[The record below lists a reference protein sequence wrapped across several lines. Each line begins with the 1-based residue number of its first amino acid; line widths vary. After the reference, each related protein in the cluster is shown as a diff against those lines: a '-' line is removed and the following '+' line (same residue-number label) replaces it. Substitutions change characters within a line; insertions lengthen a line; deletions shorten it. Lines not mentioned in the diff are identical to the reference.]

1 MAEILT
7 YDQAVAALQQLSN
20 PSRDQ
25 LLDLAVRV
33 SVSAPGD
40 VTVLYSGPMGQN
52 AWATPAANA
61 LGNVPGVRVIDNTD
75 AFKFL
80 DSRDF
85 KTMLAQLDG
94 VSFNTFVDRN
104 YKSPTTEW
112 LYSATEGPWAQ
123 SSARFVAAAS
133 GDVRTITPY
142 AMDTRVFAATELPG
156 LMDNPNVT
164 HINGVDKGVYQA
176 LLDTGHSLSEVNQ
189 AVSASSYGLLHD
201 AKVQFDA
208 DGHIA
213 AIDAGHLFDGTN
225 VDPPRLSVSDA
236 DYLQN
241 VDGFF
246 KGKDPVTNASTLD
259 NISEGWRL
267 LGEGA
272 TAHNLMTGTLKGVA
286 VLGVVATTYEVYDM
300 ADRANKAYAEG
311 DTAGAARILAE
322 GTARMGGEWAGGLFA
337 AETAATAF
345 APLLAAGPIGIAAY
359 VLAVGGSGA
368 AGAYAGGEAAEGL
381 IRTIEGAQAIFAG
394 DAELVFLPILENDGQ
409 INGWRAESTTVD
421 ENGNS
426 YVLSS
431 LFDADGNYARTEVRS
446 YGPDGT
452 YQGTSGV
459 EQATESQ
466 LADRIWQAQCQQE
479 TGQFCVVVRGGGPN
493 VEVLIEGNDE
503 RTNEGGETDA
513 TGGSDVS
520 FESDDDASAIPA
532 SGSQIEIDGQTYT
545 LNADGEY
552 VQNLGQGQYD
562 LYDNEWNRY
571 LVDAQGNRTLVAEG
585 DTITFD
591 GDTGLASVAP
601 VFVPPAPLAPQDSA
615 NGGQSLGELAAQL
628 PPEQMQALLL
638 SLANMGLSPEAL
650 GGVNI
655 YTNPDGSRLITVD
668 NGDGGWDTI
677 GTMEETLDGSGWS
690 HLQLNGIE
698 DRYISPSGQAVSQA
712 QYNAAQ
718 ANDAAGALNVIS
730 SVIGLQNW
738 SALNEVQRLSAL
750 ATLYNQVDQ
759 LGVALNALNQPG
771 VDVSQLPGNIGAEA
785 GALSGLLS
793 LVSGIEN
800 DSALQTLVG
809 GIQLGNAVGTLAGL
823 GENVVGNAIAES
835 ALGSALGVSAAQ
847 VVPVLNFIIAL
858 DNIEE
863 NPWGAVAAACACF
876 PPVGTVVAVFI
887 NIAAMFVETD
897 IPPSIGEAEVHVDAS
912 GAVVVNTTQDEEGG
926 GGTAAQWA
934 DALAHL
940 AVGAGMSTPQAGATA
955 QHLPSVGYYFDPDG
969 VNLSNSAGHLTLRWT
984 DDNGQTHQRLY
995 DSSGMRWDGN
1005 SVEGQSDIMR
1015 DYLLLCQ
1022 SLEPN
1027 WPPVM
1032 YQEVAG
1038 GILQLDYGVATVLY
1052 ATALGTFD
1060 GQAAHTQGGEEDS
1073 DGGEVLIDANSAQML
1088 SLSGNTIQNHTGQP
1102 TQQTL
1107 GAQDIHTVP
1116 RIGAS
1121 ANGPQIP
1128 LGRDPI
1134 VFVPIQALPGGA
1146 SQTVTAGM
1154 VSSLTQA
1161 NLFSDAQ
1168 LAATAMALGLTG
1180 MAFASQAAA
1189 QGADQGTE
1197 GVHEGLARPV
1207 GDGSYDWGNLTV
1219 PAGEAV
1225 NATPVQPGTWTDAQG
1240 QTVAPGGTVWPGT
1253 AAGAPA
1259 DGPAGTE
1266 QRPELVSDPVPPSS
1280 GAPTTTSATLLPP
1293 GYGEHELG
1301 GVALLS
1307 AGDDLALDYP
1317 TVQGEQLE
1325 GTEDES
1331 LRFSA
1336 QDLLANDSTP
1346 NPVPK
1351 GSSGDYFNGLR
1362 IISVGE
1368 ATHGQVGIHNGELV
1382 FIPDENYNGI
1392 ASFSYTVQ
1400 DMYGLTHTG
1409 TASILVQ
1416 AVNDAPEARGESATG
1431 SEDAELLFTAASLL
1445 RNDTDIDG
1453 DSLRISQVGEATG
1466 GTVLLQADGSVRFVP
1481 TPNYNG
1487 PAGYAYWVSDG
1498 HEQVRAQVKLNI
1510 LQVND
1515 LPVVQG
1521 ELVDSDEDVVLDF
1534 PFAVLLANDS
1544 DVDTDPDLNQA
1555 GVQTLTI
1562 SAVGNAQHG
1571 SVAIIDGQVRFT
1583 PVLNYFGP
1591 ASFDYL
1597 VDDGA
1602 GGQVSTTVILNL
1614 APVNDAPDVAG
1625 ESDTLAED
1633 NAILYTQAAL
1643 LANDSDVDNAH
1654 AELSITQVGGAQNG
1668 SVELL
1673 PDGRIRFVPDADY
1686 FGPAQ
1691 FDYLVDDGVGGQSL
1705 ATVTL
1710 EVTPVNDDPRLQGE
1724 LASIDEDTVV
1734 TLQAVDLLSN
1744 DHDVD
1749 NDHADLVL
1757 TEVGGATHGA
1767 VSMDEQGRITFTPT
1781 ANYYGQASFT
1791 YTVIDGVG
1799 GSSTA
1804 TMVLD
1809 YQSVNDLPVVNDEV
1823 VSGKRGISYTF
1834 DDQALLANDT
1844 DVEHP
1849 GQLQIVAVGG
1859 ALNGSVTM
1867 LPNGDVRFVPAGDY
1881 DSWNPSVYGS
1891 FEYTVRDPD
1900 GGESVAVVAIDY
1912 SHINLNP
1919 IAVND
1924 SFQGY
1929 EDVRMEINVSQL
1941 LRNDSDPDA
1950 SAWSS
1955 LQVLEVANAQHG
1967 SVSLS
1972 NGVVS
1977 FDPSRDYYGDASFQ
1991 YRVSDGE
1998 GGSTWATAFIDIERE
2013 NRAPVITGVNF
2024 FGGGDSTMY
2033 EAYFT
2038 HWDEGNV
2045 PTITGSHSQDDPH
2058 RVNGQINAYDPDGDT
2073 LTFSISP
2080 LHQPEHGTAYINEHV
2095 SYGAPYGL
2103 DHVQLQGGSNTVS
2116 IGTYNGSAE
2125 TLNVPGVDPN
2135 TPYGGRHDYF
2145 VSDVRNTGSAYS
2157 AWQYISWKGDNYSGA
2172 DSFVITVTDSR
2183 GLSTTSVI
2191 SVTHVPWSGGGYF
2204 PVVVD
2209 VGSDGIDLL
2218 RPDESGRFADIN
2230 GDGRRDQIGWV
2241 ASTDALLAY
2250 DQNDDAL
2257 INRHEEISFV
2267 GYQPGA
2273 RTDLEG
2279 LAAFDTNGDGVL
2291 SAADDEWGRFG
2302 LLQDTNANGV
2312 QDAGEWQRLQD
2323 RGVASVG
2330 LHREGSAQ
2338 LNNGNVVFG
2347 TTTLTYQDGSTQ
2359 TAGDVMFA
2367 GNGVALPHWV
2377 QAELQS
2383 VDHPAEEV
2391 PQVAQINA
2399 TSTAVDALMVSAGSD
2414 DSASVSEMPTE
2425 VSPELLAMSEPVE
2438 TATESVPVPSIE
2450 QQANVFTQMQ
2460 ATQVEPT
2467 PALGYVDAQALSLS
2481 DEANNIIVLG
2491 DEPVLTT
2498 GTVSQSSAMAMPA

>member
-1 MAEILT
+1 MGSMNSGTTGQPYLAPSLQQEGFIGTTGTTPYKPVSQETIQTLRALHDRPPVQNVNPVISPNAQVININLDGTQNNGWFPASGESPTNAFRLSQQHIGAFGDRNTIYLPGVGAPQGTPGAPKSDVPASNWESTPFNAGPIANSIVVDAYSRLTNRVTEILQQDPSAEISIN
-7 YDQAVAALQQLSN
+7 LSGF
-20 PSRDQ
+20 SR
-25 LLDLAVRV
+25 
-33 SVSAPGD
+33 G
-40 VTVLYSGPMGQN
+40 
-52 AWATPAANA
+52 
-61 LGNVPGVRVIDNTD
+61 
-75 AFKFL
+75 
-80 DSRDF
+80 
-85 KTMLAQLDG
+85 
-94 VSFNTFVDRN
+94 
-104 YKSPTTEW
+104 
-112 LYSATEGPWAQ
+112 
-123 SSARFVAAAS
+123 
-133 GDVRTITPY
+133 
-142 AMDTRVFAATELPG
+142 
-156 LMDNPNVT
+156 
-164 HINGVDKGVYQA
+164 
-176 LLDTGHSLSEVNQ
+176 
-189 AVSASSYGLLHD
+189 
-201 AKVQFDA
+201 
-208 DGHIA
+208 
-213 AIDAGHLFDGTN
+213 
-225 VDPPRLSVSDA
+225 
-236 DYLQN
+236 
-241 VDGFF
+241 
-246 KGKDPVTNASTLD
+246 
-259 NISEGWRL
+259 
-267 LGEGA
+267 
-272 TAHNLMTGTLKGVA
+272 
-286 VLGVVATTYEVYDM
+286 
-300 ADRANKAYAEG
+300 
-311 DTAGAARILAE
+311 
-322 GTARMGGEWAGGLFA
+322 A
-337 AETAATAF
+337 AETVALANLIQERGIPGLYPPGETRIDSMVLFDPVDMTNGALNTNWPTNVQNNLVQVAMGEGRDIMPAMQLGAGANVVGIPEAAHAN
-345 APLLAAGPIGIAAY
+345 
-359 VLAVGGSGA
+359 VGGSFNPQGVQA
-368 AGAYAGGEAAEGL
+368 VTLGLALDFQQQAGMAVP
-381 IRTIEGAQAIFAG
+381 
-394 DAELVFLPILENDGQ
+394 DAPANLQPDWSQMLAHD
-409 INGWRAESTTVD
+409 
-421 ENGNS
+421 
-426 YVLSS
+426 SS
-431 LFDADGNYARTEVRS
+431 LDSFGN
-446 YGPDGT
+446 
-452 YQGTSGV
+452 
-459 EQATESQ
+459 
-466 LADRIWQAQCQQE
+466 RIWS
-479 TGQFCVVVRGGGPN
+479 
-493 VEVLIEGNDE
+493 I
-503 RTNEGGETDA
+503 NEGDRYYEGTDR
-513 TGGSDVS
+513 TDPTVQDVVNN
-520 FESDDDASAIPA
+520 
-532 SGSQIEIDGQTYT
+532 G
-545 LNADGEY
+545 
-552 VQNLGQGQYD
+552 
-562 LYDNEWNRY
+562 
-571 LVDAQGNRTLVAEG
+571 
-585 DTITFD
+585 
-591 GDTGLASVAP
+591 VAP
-601 VFVPPAPLAPQDSA
+601 PFGKPVLPATSPPLP
-615 NGGQSLGELAAQL
+615 NGVYLREDL
-628 PPEQMQALLL
+628 
-638 SLANMGLSPEAL
+638 
-650 GGVNI
+650 
-655 YTNPDGSRLITVD
+655 PDGSALFHYTNGAHVSNNAATGEYNMQVPKGDGQGYLVYSRVQNEDGSYTVRQFDLDAEGHLQGQQSGQQASLDQEIVWGAPDGATPEDIGFDTHLPDIGQVPAPGNPITVIAD
-668 NGDGGWDTI
+668 AGNGVMTDAGWINGYGDASSTADTPLEI
-677 GTMEETLDGSGWS
+677 HTEANGWS
-690 HLQLNGIE
+690 WFE
-698 DRYISPSGQAVSQA
+698 DGDKTTYISPSGQAVSQE
-712 QYNAAQ
+712 QYQQAQ
-718 ANDAAGALNVIS
+718 ANDGANALGVIS
-730 SVIGLQNW
+730 SLLGLENW
-738 SALNEVQRLSAL
+738 SALNDAQRLSAL

-759 LGVALNALNQPG
+759 LGVALNTLNQPG
-771 VDVSQLPGNIGAEA
+771 VDVSQLPGDIGAQA

-800 DSALQTLVG
+800 DNALQTLVG

-823 GENVVGNAIAES
+823 GENVASSAIANS
-835 ALGSALGVSAAQ
+835 ALGQSMGVSAGQ
-847 VVPVLNFIIAL
+847 VVPVLNLIIAL
-858 DNIEE
+858 DNIED
-863 NPWGAVAAACACF
+863 NPWGAVAAAVAF
-876 PPVGTVVAVFI
+876 IPVYGQILALAI
-887 NIAAMFVETD
+887 NIVAMIVESD
-897 IPPSIGEAEVHVDAS
+897 IPASIGEADVHIDAS

-934 DALAHL
+934 QSLAHL
-940 AVGAGMSTPQAGATA
+940 AVGAGMSTPQAGASA

-984 DDNGQTHQRLY
+984 DANGQPHQRLY

-1052 ATALGTFD
+1052 AIALGTFD
-1060 GQAAHTQGGEEDS
+1060 GQAAHTQGGDEDS
-1073 DGGEVLIDANSAQML
+1073 DGGDVLIDANSGQMV
-1088 SLSGNTIQNHTGQP
+1088 SLGGRTIENSTGQQ

-1107 GAQDIHTVP
+1107 GAQDLQTVP

-1121 ANGPQIP
+1121 TSGPQIP

-1180 MAFASQAAA
+1180 MAFASHAAA
-1189 QGADQGTE
+1189 QGADQGTDVGPE
-1197 GVHEGLARPV
+1197 DQARPA
-1207 GDGSYDWGNLTV
+1207 GDGTYDWGSLTV
-1219 PAGEAV
+1219 ATGGAE
-1225 NATPVQPGTWTDAQG
+1225 NATPTQPGAWTDAQG
-1240 QTVAPGGTVWPGT
+1240 QTVAAGGTVWPG
-1253 AAGAPA
+1253 AASGAQA
-1259 DGPAGTE
+1259 DGSAGGVQPTE
-1266 QRPELVSDPVPPSS
+1266 PVSDPVPPAL
-1280 GAPTTTSATLLPP
+1280 GATTGDGTRAALLPP

-1301 GVALLS
+1301 A
-1307 AGDDLALDYP
+1307 AGAVLTAGNDLALDYP
-1317 TVQGEQLE
+1317 TAQADQLE
-1325 GTEDES
+1325 GTEDQA
-1331 LRFSA
+1331 LHFSA
-1336 QDLLANDSTP
+1336 QQLLANDSTP
-1346 NPVPK
+1346 NPVPR
-1351 GSSGDYFNGLR
+1351 GTNGDYFNGLR
-1362 IISVGE
+1362 VISVGE
-1368 ATHGQVGIHNGELV
+1368 ATHGQVGIQNGQLI
-1382 FIPDENYNGI
+1382 FIPDENYNGT
-1392 ASFSYTVQ
+1392 ATFSYTVQ
-1400 DMYGLTHTG
+1400 DMYGMTHSG
-1409 TASILVQ
+1409 TASILVRS
-1416 AVNDAPEARGESATG
+1416 VNDAPEARGESATG
-1431 SEDAELLFTAASLL
+1431 NEDADLLFTAASLL
-1445 RNDTDIDG
+1445 RNDTDVDG
-1453 DSLRISQVGEATG
+1453 NRLHISRVGEATG
-1466 GTVLLQADGSVRFVP
+1466 GAVLLQPDGSVRFVP

-1498 HEQVRAQVKLNI
+1498 SVEVRADVGLNI

-1521 ELVDSDEDVVLDF
+1521 ELVDSDEDVVLNF

-1555 GVQTLTI
+1555 GVQTLSI

-1571 SVAIIDGQVRFT
+1571 TVAIVDGQVRFT
-1583 PVLNYFGP
+1583 PDLNYFGP

-1614 APVNDAPDVAG
+1614 APVNDAPDVLG
-1625 ESDTLAED
+1625 ETGTLAED
-1633 NAILYTQAAL
+1633 NAILYSQAAL

-1710 EVTPVNDDPRLQGE
+1710 EVMPVNDDPRLQGE
-1724 LASIDEDTVV
+1724 QASIDEDTVV
-1734 TLQAVDLLSN
+1734 TLQATDLLSN

-1767 VSMDEQGRITFTPT
+1767 VSMDEQGHITFTPT
-1781 ANYYGQASFT
+1781 ANFYGQASFT

-1804 TMVLD
+1804 TMMLD

-1823 VSGKRGISYTF
+1823 VLGKRGISYTF

-1849 GQLQIVAVGG
+1849 GQLQIVAVGS
-1859 ALNGSVTM
+1859 AQNGSVTM

-1881 DSWNPSVYGS
+1881 GSWSPSVYGS

-1900 GGESVAVVAIDY
+1900 GGESVGVVAIDY
-1912 SHINLNP
+1912 SHVNLNP

-1955 LQVLEVANAQHG
+1955 LQVLEVADAQHG

-1977 FDPSRDYYGDASFQ
+1977 FDPSRDYYGAASFR

-2013 NRAPVITGVNF
+2013 NRAPVITSVDF

-2058 RVNGQINAYDPDGDT
+2058 RVNGRIYAYDPDGDT
-2073 LTFSISP
+2073 LTFGVSP
-2080 LHQPEHGTAYINEHV
+2080 LFQPGHGTAFINERV
-2095 SYGAPYGL
+2095 SYSAPYGL
-2103 DHVQLQGGSNTVS
+2103 DHVQLQGGANTAS
-2116 IGTYNGSAE
+2116 ISLYYASAQ
-2125 TLNVPGVDPN
+2125 TINVPGVDPN

-2145 VSDVRNTGSAYS
+2145 VSDVRNTGNAYS

-2183 GLSTTSVI
+2183 GLTTTSVI

-2218 RPDESGRFADIN
+2218 RPGESGKFADIN
-2230 GDGRRDQIGWV
+2230 GDGWRDQIGWV

-2291 SAADDEWGRFG
+2291 SASDAEWGRFG
-2302 LLQDTNANGV
+2302 LLQDANGNGL

-2323 RGVASVG
+2323 LGVESVS

-2338 LNNGNVVFG
+2338 LNKGNVVFG
-2347 TTTLTYQDGSTQ
+2347 TTTVTYLDGSTQ

-2367 GNGVALPHWV
+2367 GNGVELPQWV

-2383 VDHPAEEV
+2383 ADQPAGGV

-2399 TSTAVDALMVSAGSD
+2399 TSPAEDALLVSAGSD
-2414 DSASVSEMPTE
+2414 DTASASETAAEAAPEMLT
-2425 VSPELLAMSEPVE
+2425 MNDPVE
-2438 TATESVPVPSIE
+2438 AVTESVPVPSIE
-2450 QQANVFTQMQ
+2450 QQATVFTQMQ
-2460 ATQVEPT
+2460 ATQVEATPT
-2467 PALGYVDAQALSLS
+2467 LGYVDAQALSLS
-2481 DEANNIIVLG
+2481 DEANTIIVLG
-2491 DEPVLTT
+2491 DEPVLTS
-2498 GTVSQSSAMAMPA
+2498 GSVSQNSAMAMPA